1 MFLGAVI
8 ADRFVDVCF
17 NESLM
22 AVQRL
27 FLSNRHQNWKTNKGR
42 PCGHTAITHNKLKGN
57 AYTQGVVIEAFPKS
71 KN

>member
-8 ADRFVDVCF
+8 ADRFVNVCF

-27 FLSNRHQNWKTNKGR
+27 FLSNRPQKWKTNKELAF
-42 PCGHTAITHNKLKGN
+42 GHSAVTHNKQKGS
-57 AYTQGVVIEAFPKS
+57 AFTQTVVEVFPKS